1 MTCQIDCNN
10 GLQPFSIYG
19 LLKMLSGNAE
29 PCNTEISTDK
39 RLIVFKIPF
48 IETSE
53 IVLGCKLKKNKFTTL
68 HNFLENIKQ
77 SSLQY
82 TITKI

>member
-1 MTCQIDCNN
+1 
-10 GLQPFSIYG
+10 
-19 LLKMLSGNAE
+19 MLSGNAE
-29 PCNTEISTDK
+29 PCNTELSTDK
-39 RLIVFKIPF
+39 RLTVFKIPF

-53 IVLGCKLKKNKFTTL
+53 IVFGCKLKKKFTTL

-82 TITKI
+82 TITKIQKPEIKLLQVSAQ

>member
-1 MTCQIDCNN
+1 
-10 GLQPFSIYG
+10 
-19 LLKMLSGNAE
+19 MLSGNAE
-29 PCNTEISTDK
+29 PCNTELSTDK

-53 IVLGCKLKKNKFTTL
+53 IVLRSKLKKSKFTTL
-68 HNFLENIKQ
+68 HNILENIKH

-82 TITKI
+82 TMTKT

>member
-1 MTCQIDCNN
+1 
-10 GLQPFSIYG
+10 
-19 LLKMLSGNAE
+19 MLSGNAE
-29 PCNTEISTDK
+29 LCNTEVSTDK

-53 IVLGCKLKKNKFTTL
+53 IVLGRKLKKSKFTTL

-82 TITKI
+82 TITKT